1 MNLTSFDIWFSVVL
15 LVGAVW
21 YATTANFNSED
32 EDKDK

>member
-1 MNLTSFDIWFSVVL
+1 MNLTAFDIWFSVVL

-21 YATTANFNSED
+21 YAVTANFDN

>member
-1 MNLTSFDIWFSVVL
+1 MNLTAFDIWFSVVL

-21 YATTANFNSED
+21 YATTANFNNED